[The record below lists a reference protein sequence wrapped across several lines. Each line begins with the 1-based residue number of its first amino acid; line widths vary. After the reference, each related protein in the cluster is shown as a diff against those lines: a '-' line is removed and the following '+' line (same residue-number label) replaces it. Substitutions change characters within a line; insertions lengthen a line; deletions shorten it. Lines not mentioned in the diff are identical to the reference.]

1 MRISYGIQISVEMIE
16 VRGTDRSGHS
26 MPEYACKN
34 EWMNEFTCIAAHHL
48 HLFRSQIPRSNL
60 Q

>member
-34 EWMNEFTCIAAHHL
+34 EWMNG
-48 HLFRSQIPRSNL
+48 
-60 Q
+60 